1 MRDIDLIVIHCA
13 ATPPDADIG
22 VEEIRDWHVN
32 GNGWSDV
39 GYHYIVRRN
48 GMIEGGRPVEEPG
61 AHAKGHNANSI
72 GVCLVGGVK
81 ADNTPDC
88 NYTRAQWASLA
99 RLIRGLRA
107 SYADA
112 RILGHRDLPGVT
124 KACPSFDAM
133 AWAENA

>member
-1 MRDIDLIVIHCA
+1 MRDIDAIVIHCA
-13 ATPPDADIG
+13 ATPPDVDVG

-72 GVCLVGGVK
+72 GICLVGGVD
-81 ADNTPDC
+81 AENRPDS

-99 RLIRGLRA
+99 RIVRSLRA
-107 SYADA
+107 SYPDA